1 MKISFIGAGN
11 MTQAFLNGLDDAFF
25 EHEIWVS
32 NRSQAKLDK
41 LDGSNITKTLDN
53 HKAVQNADILI
64 LAIKPQQ
71 MHGLLEAI
79 RDDIK
84 PNAIIISLAAGLS
97 MNQLEQ
103 WLFPDVKL
111 IRFMPNT
118 AIALGIGSIAICN
131 NKNINDN
138 ELGLVK
144 NLFEAC
150 GSLIDL
156 DESKFELFIAASGSG
171 IAFVYQIME
180 SYVQVLKELG
190 LDETQAKSLIMDT
203 FFAAS
208 SMAKINPD
216 LDDLMSRVASKGG
229 TTIEGLNVLR
239 ASKLNDILMDMC
251 QKTIQRSKQLSE
263 ELQK

>member
-1 MKISFIGAGN
+1 
-11 MTQAFLNGLDDAFF
+11 
-25 EHEIWVS
+25 
-32 NRSQAKLDK
+32 
-41 LDGSNITKTLDN
+41 
-53 HKAVQNADILI
+53 
-64 LAIKPQQ
+64 
-71 MHGLLEAI
+71 
-79 RDDIK
+79 
-84 PNAIIISLAAGLS
+84 
-97 MNQLEQ
+97 
-103 WLFPDVKL
+103 
-111 IRFMPNT
+111 MPNT
-118 AIALGIGSIAICN
+118 AIALGIGSIAICT
-131 NKNINDN
+131 NKNMNDR

-144 NLFEAC
+144 NLFKAC

-190 LDETQAKSLIMDT
+190 LDEKQAKALIMDT

-216 LDDLMSRVASKGG
+216 LDDLMNRVASKGG

-239 ASKLNDILMDMC
+239 ASHLEDILMDMC

>member
-11 MTQAFLNGLDDAFF
+11 MTQAFLKGLDDAFF

-32 NRSQAKLDK
+32 NRSQLKLDC
-41 LDGSNITKTLDN
+41 LTEANITKTLDN
-53 HKAVQNADILI
+53 HKAVQAADILI

-71 MHGLLEAI
+71 MFDLLEAI
-79 RDDIK
+79 RNDIK

-103 WLFPDVKL
+103 WLFPEVKL

-118 AIALGIGSIAICN
+118 AIALGIGSIAICTN
-131 NKNINDN
+131 RNMNDR

-144 NLFEAC
+144 NLFKAC

-190 LDETQAKSLIMDT
+190 MEEAQAKSLIIDT

-216 LDDLMSRVASKGG
+216 LEDLMNRVASKGG

-239 ASKLNDILMDMC
+239 TSHLEDILMDMC
-251 QKTIQRSKQLSE
+251 QKTIQRSRQLSE